1 MAKYGQIWPKM
12 AYFGLYGS
20 IGAQKA
26 KYGQIGDLAEIVV
39 LGHFGGIPRFGHIW
53 PFEHLSSHIG
63 QNGLFW
69 PIFGLFGP
77 YWASEA
83 KYGQIGL
90 FGQITRFGR
99 NSGFGS
105 FWWYTPIWPFSAIS
119 SHIGPN
125 RPNIGQNGLYLA
137 YMAR

>member
-77 YWASEA
+77 YWASRCS
-83 KYGQIGL
+83 KG
-90 FGQITRFGR
+90 
-99 NSGFGS
+99 
-105 FWWYTPIWPFSAIS
+105 PIWPFWPNHPFLVILVVLGDFGGMAPNHPFSAF
-119 SHIGPN
+119 
-125 RPNIGQNGLYLA
+125 
-137 YMAR
+137 